1 MFDELVFVTSNSF
14 KVTAID
20 AENGI
25 ERWHSV
31 AAGSDVTT
39 PTTANGSVYV
49 ASGRGIDAFDAATG
63 TYLWRAA
70 FISEEDQSI
79 QPPASDPS
87 AEDQNQSD
95 EAEPTEEGEAET
107 TQESPVTGQTSV
119 SFPVDPLEGG
129 EVSLAQ
135 VVETYFPEM
144 VTWDISVAPVA
155 IDDRIF
161 VVIFGTTASTLPG
174 EEGEGGTEEQEE
186 RTITT
191 DLLALSP
198 ETGNVTGIK
207 YFYGWKPIV
216 ATPAIVDGTAFVGG
230 DQGLLYAIDV

>member
-1 MFDELVFVTSNSF
+1 MFDGLVFVTSNSF

-20 AENGI
+20 AETGI

-31 AAGSDVTT
+31 AVGSDVTT

-63 TYLWRAA
+63 TYLWRAP

-119 SFPVDPLEGG
+119 SFPVDPLEGR

-144 VTWDISVAPVA
+144 VTWDISAAPVA
-155 IDDRIF
+155 IDDQLL
-161 VVIFGTTASTLPG
+161 VVIFGTTAITLPG
-174 EEGEGGTEEQEE
+174 EEGEGVPRSRE
-186 RTITT
+186 RGRLPRT
-191 DLLALSP
+191 S
-198 ETGNVTGIK
+198 
-207 YFYGWKPIV
+207 
-216 ATPAIVDGTAFVGG
+216 
-230 DQGLLYAIDV
+230 